1 MSNSFYKTL
10 ALIFLF
16 TGFGCLA
23 PMVLSAQSQ
32 SDKEYIIGAGD
43 ILEIQVWDNEDLHRK
58 VEVSHEGEFTYPLI
72 GKVNASGL
80 SVFGLETI
88 IKERLADGYLVRP
101 QVTVSVAEYKSRKVF
116 LFGEV
121 KKPGTYFVKGKTH
134 ILEVIS
140 EAGGFSDSAGR
151 TITIVRPKSSRKSE
165 GPVPLEKAREN
176 EVTTVDKDRLT
187 TGDTDAR
194 FFVSNGDSI
203 YVSEA
208 PRIFVTGKVEEPG
221 EFKWEAGL
229 TVRQAIILAGGPTQW
244 GSSKRATIV
253 RIENGAE
260 NEFKPDLNDPVMPFD
275 VIKVPVLRLFERQE

>member
-1 MSNSFYKTL
+1 MIRTFFNTL

-16 TGFGCLA
+16 IGFGCLA

-32 SDKEYIIGAGD
+32 PDKDYIIGAGD

-58 VEVSHEGEFTYPLI
+58 VEISHEGEFTYPLI

-80 SVFGLETI
+80 SVFGLETL
-88 IKERLADGYLVRP
+88 IKDRLADGYLVSP
-101 QVTVSVAEYKSRKVF
+101 QVTVSVAEYKSRKAF

-121 KKPGTYFVKGKTH
+121 KKPGTYFVRRKTH
-134 ILEVIS
+134 LLELIS
-140 EAGGFSDSAGR
+140 EAGGFSDRAGR
-151 TITIVRPKSSRKSE
+151 TITIVRPKSSRKSD

-176 EVTTVDKDRLT
+176 EVATVNKDRLT
-187 TGDTDAR
+187 AGDTDDR

-203 YVSEA
+203 YISEA
-208 PRIFVTGKVEEPG
+208 PCIFVTGKVEEPG

-229 TVRQAIILAGGPTQW
+229 TVRQAIILAGGTGTW
-244 GSSKRATIV
+244 GSSKRASIV
-253 RIENGAE
+253 RIENGVEKELEA
-260 NEFKPDLNDPVMPFD
+260 DMNDPVRPFD